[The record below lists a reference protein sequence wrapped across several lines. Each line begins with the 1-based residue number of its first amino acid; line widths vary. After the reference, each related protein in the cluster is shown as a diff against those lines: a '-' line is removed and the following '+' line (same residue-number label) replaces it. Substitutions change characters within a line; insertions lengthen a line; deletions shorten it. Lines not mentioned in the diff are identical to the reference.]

1 MWHDVGTNDY
11 PAKIQI
17 RSLNYQGNPKLGHVG
32 FRSEWMC
39 FSIHCSN
46 YTVQWFAHYN
56 CSVLYLIITHT
67 VTWDYIWISTS
78 TPEKNSRVHR
88 RGAVGEGGGRYTY
101 EPPPNWVSGRSDIF
115 HKMPDTRLKKS
126 QSSSDDPETMFGKIL
141 DRLGAIDNKL
151 ENLGDKVSRIEQS
164 FKEYTQKFH
173 NLEGDVRQI
182 EHSLNTYTD
191 KTDKL
196 QAIADKLAK
205 STPEALNKLL
215 DIEHLDATKK
225 LEVQGIPHDSSEQP
239 MLILNK
245 LSNIL
250 QANIS
255 DRKSVV

>member
-1 MWHDVGTNDY
+1 
-11 PAKIQI
+11 
-17 RSLNYQGNPKLGHVG
+17 
-32 FRSEWMC
+32 
-39 FSIHCSN
+39 
-46 YTVQWFAHYN
+46 
-56 CSVLYLIITHT
+56 
-67 VTWDYIWISTS
+67 
-78 TPEKNSRVHR
+78 
-88 RGAVGEGGGRYTY
+88 
-101 EPPPNWVSGRSDIF
+101 
-115 HKMPDTRLKKS
+115 
-126 QSSSDDPETMFGKIL
+126 MFGKIL

-250 QANIS
+250 QANEH
-255 DRKSVV
+255 

>member
-1 MWHDVGTNDY
+1 M
-11 PAKIQI
+11 
-17 RSLNYQGNPKLGHVG
+17 
-32 FRSEWMC
+32 
-39 FSIHCSN
+39 
-46 YTVQWFAHYN
+46 
-56 CSVLYLIITHT
+56 
-67 VTWDYIWISTS
+67 
-78 TPEKNSRVHR
+78 
-88 RGAVGEGGGRYTY
+88 
-101 EPPPNWVSGRSDIF
+101 
-115 HKMPDTRLKKS
+115 KKS

-141 DRLGAIDNKL
+141 DRIGAIDNKL

-205 STPEALNKLL
+205 STPEVLNKLL
-215 DIEHLDATKK
+215 DIEHLDAAKK

-255 DRKSVV
+255 PMNIDFVYRNKKGNLIVKFIHTHARDQFFQCFKKREGPLSAKDIGYSRSDARIYVNEFLTYATRDLFWRTRQFKTANRYKYAWVAGQQVYLKKSEHDTAIKINSLADLEEHKSQQ